1 MHQLIYGNQ
10 SFQTFIMVAVR
21 EVLILHVS
29 LLICFNYPFQDRGQ
43 IVKANVALFS
53 IFHQV
58 LSKLLIKT

>member
-29 LLICFNYPFQDRGQ
+29 LLICFNYPFQDSGQ
-43 IVKANVALFS
+43 IVRANAALFS